1 MTVYSAFLSSTNL
14 VTDNRKVTPG
24 CLFVALVG
32 DKFDGN
38 AFALDALAKGAAFA
52 VVSDSEVA
60 SQDAKCLLV
69 PDTLVALQELAKE
82 HRLNFDI
89 PVLGIT
95 GSNGKTTSKE
105 LINSVLSSKFNTHFT
120 FGNLNNHIG
129 VPLTLLGITPDT
141 QFAIIEM
148 GANHQGEIAE
158 LSEIACPSAGL
169 INNIGKAHL
178 EGFGGIEGVKKGK
191 SELYRFLQKDK
202 GLAFVNLDS
211 EFLEELSVGV
221 ENRIF
226 YGSANDD
233 ARLTYRFKLVA
244 SEPFI
249 QVQFFYQNEWFTAAS
264 QLIGAYNYPNICN
277 AIAIG
282 LHYGVLPQQICEG
295 IARYIPTNNRS
306 QLIEYRG
313 AQLIADCYNANPS
326 SMQLA
331 LKNLAETT
339 FDGQKFAVL
348 GEMLEMG
355 EYSKAEHSQL
365 VQLAADSGL
374 THCLLVGKGYNEVET
389 IAANMTRLNNA
400 EEAKQWLEAR
410 DLAHSLV
417 LIKGSRGNK
426 LEIIF
431 NNSNS

>member
-1 MTVYSAFLSSTNL
+1 
-14 VTDNRKVTPG
+14 
-24 CLFVALVG
+24 
-32 DKFDGN
+32 
-38 AFALDALAKGAAFA
+38 
-52 VVSDSEVA
+52 
-60 SQDAKCLLV
+60 
-69 PDTLVALQELAKE
+69 
-82 HRLNFDI
+82 
-89 PVLGIT
+89 
-95 GSNGKTTSKE
+95 
-105 LINSVLSSKFNTHFT
+105 
-120 FGNLNNHIG
+120 
-129 VPLTLLGITPDT
+129 
-141 QFAIIEM
+141 M
-148 GANHQGEIAE
+148 GANHQGEIAA

-191 SELYRFLQKDK
+191 SELYRFLQKHK

-211 EFLEELSVGV
+211 EFLGALSEGV

-226 YGSANDD
+226 YGSAADD
-233 ARLTYRFKLVA
+233 ARLTYQFKLVA

-249 QVQFFYQNEWFTAAS
+249 QVQFFCQNEWFTAAS

-282 LHYGVLPQQICEG
+282 LHYGVMPQQICEG
-295 IARYIPTNNRS
+295 IARYLPTNNRS
-306 QLIEYRG
+306 QLIEFRG

-331 LKNLAETT
+331 VKNLAETT

-400 EEAKQWLEAR
+400 EDAKQWLEAR

-431 NNSNS
+431 NNSNA